1 MTTLSIYVG
10 TVLPCQDHF
19 CDTHV
24 FVMTTLSSVPGGA
37 PVARTRPTMREV
49 AALAGVS
56 LKTVSRVLNDEPGVS
71 LSLAARVRDAAAEL
85 DYRHNLTASSL
96 RRADQRTS
104 TIGLLLEDIANP
116 FFALLHR
123 GVEDVAG
130 EVGFGVLAAS
140 LDQDA
145 DRERRLV
152 AAFVSRRVDGLIMV
166 PTDSEQAYLVNEIRA
181 GMPIVFADRLP
192 RGLDGDGVLTD
203 NREATRQA
211 MAHLIAR
218 GHRRIAFLGGV
229 LGIQTAEERYLGF
242 LDAMHEAGVEVRPDW
257 VVRDLHSVAEAQS
270 AASDLL
276 ATDAIPTAFFTA
288 QNYLSIGTSRALRVA
303 SLEHR
308 IAMIGFD
315 DFEFADML
323 NPSVS
328 VVAQDPRR
336 IGQLAATMLFTRMAE
351 PERPPSVTLLPSILT
366 HRQSGDIRP
375 EAARNDD

>member
-1 MTTLSIYVG
+1 
-10 TVLPCQDHF
+10 
-19 CDTHV
+19 
-24 FVMTTLSSVPGGA
+24 
-37 PVARTRPTMREV
+37 MREV

-71 LSLAARVRDAAAEL
+71 PSLASRVREAATEL

-116 FFALLHR
+116 FFALIHR

-130 EVGFGVLAAS
+130 EVGIGVLAAS

-152 AAFVSRRVDGLIMV
+152 EAFVSRRVDGLIIV
-166 PTDSEQAYLVNEIRA
+166 PTDSEQGYLVNEMRA

-192 RGLDGDGVLTD
+192 RGLEGDGVLTD
-203 NREATRQA
+203 NREATRRA
-211 MAHLIAR
+211 TSHLIER

-242 LDAMHEAGVEVRPDW
+242 LDAMHEAGVAVRPDW
-257 VVRDLHSVAEAQS
+257 VVRDLHSVAEAQ
-270 AASDLL
+270 AAATDLL
-276 ATDAIPTAFFTA
+276 AGDAIPTAFFTA

-303 SLEHR
+303 SMEHR

-351 PERPPSVTLLPSILT
+351 PERPPSVTVLPSTLT

-375 EAARNDD
+375 TFEER

>member
-1 MTTLSIYVG
+1 
-10 TVLPCQDHF
+10 
-19 CDTHV
+19 
-24 FVMTTLSSVPGGA
+24 
-37 PVARTRPTMREV
+37 MREV

-71 LSLAARVRDAAAEL
+71 PSLASRVREAATEL

-130 EVGFGVLAAS
+130 EVGIGVLAAS

-152 AAFVSRRVDGLIMV
+152 EAFVSRRVDGLIIV
-166 PTDSEQAYLVNEIRA
+166 PTDSEQGYLLNEMRA

-203 NREATRQA
+203 NREATRRA
-211 MAHLIAR
+211 TSHLIER

-229 LGIQTAEERYLGF
+229 LGIQTAEDRYLGF

-257 VVRDLHSVAEAQS
+257 VVRDLHSVSEAQ
-270 AASDLL
+270 AVANDLL
-276 ATDAIPTAFFTA
+276 AGDAIPTAFFTA

-303 SLEHR
+303 SMEHR

-351 PERPPSVTLLPSILT
+351 PERPPSVTVLPSILT
-366 HRQSGDIRP
+366 HRQSGEIHPIR
-375 EAARNDD
+375 EER

>member
-1 MTTLSIYVG
+1 
-10 TVLPCQDHF
+10 
-19 CDTHV
+19 
-24 FVMTTLSSVPGGA
+24 
-37 PVARTRPTMREV
+37 MREV

-71 LSLAARVRDAAAEL
+71 PSLASRVRVAATEL

-130 EVGFGVLAAS
+130 EVGIGVLAAS

-152 AAFVSRRVDGLIMV
+152 EAFVSRRVDGLIIV
-166 PTDSEQAYLVNEIRA
+166 PTDSEQGYLVNEMRA

-192 RGLDGDGVLTD
+192 RGLEGDGVLTD
-203 NREATRQA
+203 NREATRRA
-211 MAHLIAR
+211 TSHLIER

-242 LDAMHEAGVEVRPDW
+242 LDAMHEAGVAVRPDW
-257 VVRDLHSVAEAQS
+257 VVRDLHPVAEAQ
-270 AASDLL
+270 AAATDLL
-276 ATDAIPTAFFTA
+276 AGDAIPTAFFTA
-288 QNYLSIGTSRALRVA
+288 QNYLSIGTSRALRFA
-303 SLEHR
+303 GMEQR
-308 IAMIGFD
+308 IAMIGYD

-323 NPSVS
+323 SPSIS
-328 VVAQDPRR
+328 VIAQEPRR
-336 IGQLAATMLFTRMAE
+336 IGQLAATMLLHRMAE
-351 PERPPSVTLLPSILT
+351 PDLPTTVTVLPSILT

-375 EAARNDD
+375 APSEGS

>member
-1 MTTLSIYVG
+1 
-10 TVLPCQDHF
+10 
-19 CDTHV
+19 
-24 FVMTTLSSVPGGA
+24 
-37 PVARTRPTMREV
+37 MREV

-71 LSLAARVRDAAAEL
+71 PSLASRVREAATEL

-130 EVGFGVLAAS
+130 EVGIGVLAAS

-152 AAFVSRRVDGLIMV
+152 EAFVSRRVDGLIIV
-166 PTDSEQAYLVNEIRA
+166 PTDSEQGYLLNEMRA

-192 RGLDGDGVLTD
+192 RGLDGDVVLTD
-203 NREATRQA
+203 NREATRRA
-211 MAHLIAR
+211 TSHLIER
-218 GHRRIAFLGGV
+218 DHRRIAFLGGV

-257 VVRDLHSVAEAQS
+257 VVRDLHSVSEAQ
-270 AASDLL
+270 AVANDLL
-276 ATDAIPTAFFTA
+276 AGDAIPTAFFTA
-288 QNYLSIGTSRALRVA
+288 QNYLSIGTSRALRV
-303 SLEHR
+303 SSMEHR

-351 PERPPSVTLLPSILT
+351 PERPTSVTVLPSTLT

-375 EAARNDD
+375 TFEER

>member
-1 MTTLSIYVG
+1 
-10 TVLPCQDHF
+10 
-19 CDTHV
+19 
-24 FVMTTLSSVPGGA
+24 
-37 PVARTRPTMREV
+37 MREV

-71 LSLAARVRDAAAEL
+71 PSLASRVREAATEL

-116 FFALLHR
+116 FFALIHR

-130 EVGFGVLAAS
+130 EVGIGVLAAS

-152 AAFVSRRVDGLIMV
+152 EAFVSRRVDGLIIV
-166 PTDSEQAYLVNEIRA
+166 PTDSEQGYLLNEMRA

-192 RGLDGDGVLTD
+192 RGLDGDVVLTD
-203 NREATRQA
+203 NREATRRA
-211 MAHLIAR
+211 TGHLIER

-229 LGIQTAEERYLGF
+229 LGIQTAEDRYLGF

-257 VVRDLHSVAEAQS
+257 VVRDLHSVSEAQ
-270 AASDLL
+270 AVANDLL
-276 ATDAIPTAFFTA
+276 AGDAIPTAFFTA
-288 QNYLSIGTSRALRVA
+288 QNYLSIGTSRALRV
-303 SLEHR
+303 SSMEHR

-351 PERPPSVTLLPSILT
+351 PERPPSVTVLPSILT
-366 HRQSGDIRP
+366 HRQSGEIHPIR
-375 EAARNDD
+375 EER

>member
-1 MTTLSIYVG
+1 
-10 TVLPCQDHF
+10 
-19 CDTHV
+19 
-24 FVMTTLSSVPGGA
+24 
-37 PVARTRPTMREV
+37 MREV

-71 LSLAARVRDAAAEL
+71 PSLASRVREAATEL

-130 EVGFGVLAAS
+130 EVGIGVLAAS

-152 AAFVSRRVDGLIMV
+152 EAFVSRRVDGLIIV
-166 PTDSEQAYLVNEIRA
+166 PTDSEQGYLLNEMRA

-192 RGLDGDGVLTD
+192 RGLDGDVVLTD
-203 NREATRQA
+203 NREATRRA
-211 MAHLIAR
+211 TGHLIER

-229 LGIQTAEERYLGF
+229 LGIQTAEDRYLGF

-257 VVRDLHSVAEAQS
+257 VVRDLHSVSEAQ
-270 AASDLL
+270 AVANDLL
-276 ATDAIPTAFFTA
+276 AGDAIPTAFFTA
-288 QNYLSIGTSRALRVA
+288 QNYLSIGTSRALRV
-303 SLEHR
+303 SSMEHR

-351 PERPPSVTLLPSILT
+351 PERPPSVTVLPSILT
-366 HRQSGDIRP
+366 HRQSGEIHPIR
-375 EAARNDD
+375 EER